1 MESVSSEPDAAAPM
15 VADTPALAGVVGRLR
30 LQIGGKT
37 VGVLVVHD
45 GHLELTA
52 DDGSVDATMV
62 CSTREDA
69 IAVLRG
75 EVNPVVAALRNR
87 MRLIGDQTFAAKVIM
102 GLRAGSPFARLP
114 IERSPYVVG
123 K

>member
-1 MESVSSEPDAAAPM
+1 MESVSSEPDAGAPI

-62 CSTREDA
+62 CATREDA
-69 IAVLRG
+69 IAV
-75 EVNPVVAALRNR
+75 P
-87 MRLIGDQTFAAKVIM
+87 
-102 GLRAGSPFARLP
+102 AG
-114 IERSPYVVG
+114 
-123 K
+123 